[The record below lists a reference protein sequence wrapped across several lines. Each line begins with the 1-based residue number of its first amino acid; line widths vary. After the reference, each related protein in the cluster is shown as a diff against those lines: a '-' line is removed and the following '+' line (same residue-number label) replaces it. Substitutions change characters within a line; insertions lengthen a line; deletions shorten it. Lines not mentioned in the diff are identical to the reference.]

1 MTSTE
6 LVEFNGQVVVISGA
20 ATGIGKASAQLI
32 ASRGAKVIALD
43 FNKSALDELAKEL
56 KLAPNQVHTCDISD
70 QNQITATITAI
81 LKDHGT
87 IDALINTAGI
97 VGPSNT
103 PAIDVKWA
111 DFEKVLQVNLYGAIW
126 LTQQIIPHMKKQ
138 AYGRIVHL
146 ASIAGKEGNPGLSPY
161 NTSKA
166 GMIGFVKGVAK
177 EVAPDGIVINSL
189 APAVISTPMNANTS
203 DETLKYM
210 ISRIPMGRV
219 GQPEEVAEAYEALMQ
234 VSPRFTIAASF
245 GNVHGVY
252 KPGNVQ
258 LTPVILKNSQA
269 HIQEKYNTEPNPV
282 DFVFHGGSGSSLE
295 EIREAIGYGVVKM
308 NIDTD
313 MQFAFTEG
321 VRDYI
326 ETNLAYLR
334 TQIGNPNGADEPN
347 KKYYDPRK
355 WLREGELTF
364 VKRLEQS
371 FADLNNINT
380 LN

>member
-70 QNQITATITAI
+70 QNQINTTIAAI

-87 IDALINTAGI
+87 IDSLINTAGI

-126 LTQQIIPHMKKQ
+126 LTQAVIPAMKAKK
-138 AYGRIVHL
+138 YGRIVHL

-177 EVAPDGIVINSL
+177 EVAADGITINSL

-219 GQPEEVAEAYEALMQ
+219 GQPEEVAEIVAFMA
-234 VSPRFTIAASF
+234 SKACSFTTGFTFDAS
-245 GNVHGVY
+245 
-252 KPGNVQ
+252 
-258 LTPVILKNSQA
+258 
-269 HIQEKYNTEPNPV
+269 
-282 DFVFHGGSGSSLE
+282 GG
-295 EIREAIGYGVVKM
+295 RATY
-308 NIDTD
+308 
-313 MQFAFTEG
+313 
-321 VRDYI
+321 
-326 ETNLAYLR
+326 
-334 TQIGNPNGADEPN
+334 
-347 KKYYDPRK
+347 
-355 WLREGELTF
+355 
-364 VKRLEQS
+364 
-371 FADLNNINT
+371 
-380 LN
+380 